1 MRDTARLR
9 AACAAEWIK
18 IRTVRSTLW
27 TLLVSLVLSVGLG
40 LMVGHSLSEGY
51 SGMDREHRENFDP
64 VAAGFLGL
72 MVGQISL
79 VTFGVLQ
86 IGAEYTSGTI
96 RASLLAVPRRGLF
109 YGAKVAVGTLTA
121 MVFSLFTVY
130 LTFFAAQWALGPHGM
145 SLGDPGVPRATLGAW
160 AYLTLMCAFSI
171 GVATMLR
178 STALTLGILI
188 PLLFL
193 NSQGLGNVPRIKT
206 VAQFLPDQAGAV
218 MMQVV
223 GVDESFV
230 THRDFGPGAA
240 LVIMLLWAGAALLGG
255 YAVLRRRDA

>member
-1 MRDTARLR
+1 MDTTRVR
-9 AACAAEWIK
+9 AAFAAEWIK

-27 TLLVSLVLSVGLG
+27 TLLLAFLLSVGLG
-40 LMVGHSLSEGY
+40 LLVGHSLSAGFSRMNQEQQ
-51 SGMDREHRENFDP
+51 ENFDP

-79 VTFGVLQ
+79 VVFGVLQ

-96 RASLLAVPRRGLF
+96 RASLIAVPRRGLF
-109 YGAKVAVGTLTA
+109 YGAKVAAATLTA
-121 MVFSLFTVY
+121 MVFSLLTVFPA
-130 LTFFAAQWALGPHGM
+130 FFAAQWALGPHGV
-145 SLGDPGVPRATLGAW
+145 SLGDPGVPRAVLGAW

-178 STALTLGILI
+178 STSLTLGILI

-193 NSQGLGNVPRIKT
+193 NSQGLGNIPKIRI

-223 GVDESFV
+223 SVDESFIG
-230 THRDFGPGAA
+230 HRDFGPGVA
-240 LVIMLLWAGAALLGG
+240 LVILLAWTVAALAGG
-255 YAVLRRRDA
+255 YAVLRRRDP

>member
-1 MRDTARLR
+1 MTDAARVR
-9 AACAAEWIK
+9 AAFAAEWIK

-27 TLLVSLVLSVGLG
+27 TLLLSLVVSVGLG
-40 LMVGHSLSEGY
+40 LLVGHSMSEGF
-51 SGMDREHRENFDP
+51 SRMDRERQENFDP

-72 MVGQISL
+72 TVGQIAL
-79 VTFGVLQ
+79 VVFGVLQ

-96 RASLLAVPRRGLF
+96 RASLMAVPRRGLF
-109 YGAKVAVGTLTA
+109 YGAKVAATMLTA
-121 MVFSLFTVY
+121 LVFSLFTVY
-130 LTFFAAQWALGPHGM
+130 VTFFAAQWALGPQGM
-145 SLGDPGVPRATLGAW
+145 SLGDPGVLRATLGAW

-193 NSQGLGNVPRIKT
+193 NSQGLGNVPKIRT

-223 GVDESFV
+223 RVDESFV
-230 THRDFGPGAA
+230 THRDFGPGTALVILLAWTVAA
-240 LVIMLLWAGAALLGG
+240 LVGG
-255 YAVLRRRDA
+255 SVVLRRRDP